1 MKSQIILITTT
12 LLLTSLIIITK
23 IPKSTIPN
31 LKQSNAEPWE
41 IYDYYFLALQWGP
54 SMCTKVGK
62 LCYDKLKMIPKNEMS
77 IHGLWP
83 SLLKS
88 KNLPECNSGK
98 KISIKD
104 DRSMKKIRRYWCSLN
119 SNTNSF
125 FWEHEY
131 NKHGYCYNK
140 RVGIHVNNYHAYFK
154 KALDVFKKYNL
165 NRLMINAFKKDSGY
179 FLITVSY
186 KELYMKIKAVLGGDY
201 FQIVCS
207 NYNGNQYLGEV
218 RIAFDLEF
226 RLRKILKGPGSCS
239 MKKSII
245 VIFWG

>member
-54 SMCTKVGK
+54 SMCAKVGK
-62 LCYDKLKMIPKNEMS
+62 ICYDKLKMIPKNEMS

-104 DRSMKKIRRYWCSLN
+104 DSSMKNIRKYWCSLN

-154 KALDVFKKYNL
+154 KALDVFKKYKL
-165 NRLMINAFKKDSGY
+165 NRLIVNALKKNSG
-179 FLITVSY
+179 IVSLTY
-186 KELYMKIKAVLGGDY
+186 KKLYMKIKAVLGGDY

-207 NYNGNQYLGEV
+207 NYDVNQYLGEI

-226 RLRKILKGPGSCS
+226 RLRKINKGSTCS
-239 MKKSII
+239 QKNDIYI
-245 VIFWG
+245 EFV